1 MIKNRINKK
10 KTSVYFIIRSTVF
23 IVFSLVL
30 IFIFYE
36 VYKFDTIKKVF
47 ANKIEKFSKDYG
59 YSFTQVNIN
68 KLINIKTEEIEQYFT
83 RYYGNSIFLIPIKEI
98 SKNLYQNKWI
108 KDFTIKNDYKNTID
122 INIVE
127 SIPIGI
133 YFNGKDHLLFDKNGE
148 IIDFVNSN
156 YNLYSHLTVFEG
168 NNSLFNANI
177 FLNSLPLLFRNEINK
192 AIFINNR
199 RWDVQ
204 LRNGINI
211 KLAENNIFD
220 SFNNYDKFYKKVSN
234 QELTEIE
241 MIDLRIPKQIIL
253 KFKAIK

>member
-1 MIKNRINKK
+1 MRASILKQ
-10 KTSVYFIIRSTVF
+10 VF
-23 IVFSLVL
+23 
-30 IFIFYE
+30 
-36 VYKFDTIKKVF
+36 T
-47 ANKIEKFSKDYG
+47 NNIEKFSKNYG
-59 YSFTQVNIN
+59 YSFTEVDIN
-68 KLINIKTEEIEQYFT
+68 KLINIKPEEIEKYFT
-83 RYYGNSIFLIPIKEI
+83 KYYGNSIFLIPIKEI
-98 SKNLYQNKWI
+98 SKNLYKNKWI
-108 KDFTIKNDYKNTID
+108 KDFTIKNDYKNTINL
-122 INIVE
+122 NIIE

-133 YFNGKDHLLFDKNGE
+133 YFNGEDSLLFDKNGE

-156 YNLYSHLTVFEG
+156 LYFNLIIFEG
-168 NNSLFNANI
+168 NNSLLNANF
-177 FLNSLPLLFRNEINK
+177 FLDSLPLLYRNEIKK

-199 RWDVQ
+199 RWDVK

-220 SFNNYDKFYKKVSN
+220 SFNNYDKFYKNVSN

>member
-1 MIKNRINKK
+1 MTKNRINKK
-10 KTSVYFIIRSTVF
+10 KTNVYSIIRSTAIIAL
-23 IVFSLVL
+23 IVVL
-30 IFIFYE
+30 IFIFYD
-36 VYKFDTIKKVF
+36 VDKSNAIKKVL
-47 ANKIEKFSKDYG
+47 ANNIEKLSKNYG
-59 YSFTQVNIN
+59 YSFTKVNLN
-68 KLINIKTEEIEQYFT
+68 KLINIKPEEIEKYFT
-83 RYYGNSIFLIPIKEI
+83 TYYGNSIFLIPIKEI
-98 SKNLYQNKWI
+98 SKNLHQNKWI
-108 KDFTIKNDYKNTID
+108 KDFTIKNDYKNTINV
-122 INIVE
+122 NIVE

-133 YFNGKDHLLFDKNGE
+133 YFNGEDNLLFDKNGE

-156 YNLYSHLTVFEG
+156 YNLYFDLIIFEG

-177 FLNSLPLLFRNEINK
+177 FLNSLPLLFRNEIKK

-199 RWDVQ
+199 RWDVK

-211 KLAENNIFD
+211 KLSENNILD
-220 SFNNYDKFYKKVSN
+220 SFNNYDKFYKNVSN

>member
-10 KTSVYFIIRSTVF
+10 KTSAYFIIRSTAYISF
-23 IVFSLVL
+23 IIVL
-30 IFIFYE
+30 IFIFSE
-36 VYKFDTIKKVF
+36 VYKFNTIKKVF
-47 ANKIEKFSKDYG
+47 ANNIEKFSKNYG
-59 YSFTQVNIN
+59 YSFTKVNIN
-68 KLINIKTEEIEQYFT
+68 KLINIKPEEIEKYFT
-83 RYYGNSIFLIPIKEI
+83 KYYGNSIFLIPIKEI
-98 SKNLYQNKWI
+98 SKNLHQNKWI
-108 KDFTIKNDYKNTID
+108 KDFTIKNDYKNTIN

-133 YFNGKDHLLFDKNGE
+133 YFNGENNLLFDKNGE

-156 YNLYSHLTVFEG
+156 HNLYFHLIIFEG
-168 NNSLFNANI
+168 NNSLFNANT
-177 FLNSLPLLFRNEINK
+177 FLNSLPLLFRNEIKK

-199 RWDVQ
+199 RWDVK

-211 KLAENNIFD
+211 KLSENNILD
-220 SFNNYDKFYKKVSN
+220 SFNNYDKFYKNVSN

>member
-1 MIKNRINKK
+1 MIKHRINKK
-10 KTSVYFIIRSTVF
+10 KTSVYFIIRSTAFIAF
-23 IVFSLVL
+23 IVVL
-30 IFIFYE
+30 IFIFYD
-36 VYKFDTIKKVF
+36 VYKFHTIKKVF
-47 ANKIEKFSKDYG
+47 ANNIEKFSKNYG
-59 YSFTQVNIN
+59 YSFAKVNIN
-68 KLINIKTEEIEQYFT
+68 KLINIKPEEIEKYFT
-83 RYYGNSIFLIPIKEI
+83 KYYGNSIFLIPIKEI

-108 KDFTIKNDYKNTID
+108 KDFTIKNDYKNTIN

-133 YFNGKDHLLFDKNGE
+133 YFNGEDNLLFDKNGE

-156 YNLYSHLTVFEG
+156 YNLYFHLIVFEG

-177 FLNSLPLLFRNEINK
+177 FLNSLPLLFRNEIKK

-199 RWDVQ
+199 RWDVK

-211 KLAENNIFD
+211 KLAENNLFD
-220 SFNNYDKFYKKVSN
+220 SFNNYDKFYKNVSN

-241 MIDLRIPKQIIL
+241 MIDLRIPKQIIF

>member
-1 MIKNRINKK
+1 VIKNRINKK
-10 KTSVYFIIRSTVF
+10 KTSAYSIIRSTAFIAF
-23 IVFSLVL
+23 IVVL
-30 IFIFYE
+30 IFIFSE
-36 VYKFDTIKKVF
+36 VYKFNTIKKVF
-47 ANKIEKFSKDYG
+47 ANNIEKFSKDYG
-59 YSFTQVNIN
+59 YSFTKVNIN
-68 KLINIKTEEIEQYFT
+68 KLINIKPEEIEKYFT
-83 RYYGNSIFLIPIKEI
+83 KYYGNSIFLIPIKEI
-98 SKNLYQNKWI
+98 SKNLHQNKWI
-108 KDFTIKNDYKNTID
+108 KYFTIKNDYKNTIN

-133 YFNGKDHLLFDKNGE
+133 YFNGEDNLLFDKNGE

-156 YNLYSHLTVFEG
+156 YNLYFHLIVFEG

-177 FLNSLPLLFRNEINK
+177 LLNSLPLLFRNEIKK

-199 RWDVQ
+199 RWDVK
-204 LRNGINI
+204 LRNGIHI

-220 SFNNYDKFYKKVSN
+220 SFNNYDKFYKNVSN

>member
-1 MIKNRINKK
+1 MKNRINKK
-10 KTSVYFIIRSTVF
+10 KTSVYSIIRSTAIITF
-23 IVFSLVL
+23 ILVL

-36 VYKFDTIKKVF
+36 VYKSNTIKEVF
-47 ANKIEKFSKDYG
+47 ANNIEKFSKNYG
-59 YSFTQVNIN
+59 YSFTKVNIN
-68 KLINIKTEEIEQYFT
+68 KLINIKSEEIEKYFT
-83 RYYGNSIFLIPIKEI
+83 KYYGNSIFLIPIKEI
-98 SKNLYQNKWI
+98 SKNLHKIKWI
-108 KDFTIKNDYKNTID
+108 KDFTINNDYKNTINV
-122 INIVE
+122 NIVE

-133 YFNGKDHLLFDKNGE
+133 YFNGEDNLLFDKNGE

-156 YNLYSHLTVFEG
+156 YNLFFHLIVFEG

-177 FLNSLPLLFRNEINK
+177 FLNSLPLLYRNEIEK

-199 RWDVQ
+199 RWDVK

-220 SFNNYDKFYKKVSN
+220 SFNNYDKFYKNVSN

-241 MIDLRIPKQIIL
+241 MIDLRLPRKIIL
-253 KFKAIK
+253 QFKTIK